1 MRPSG
6 SLPGTEKCESLG
18 FVRSTSG
25 QSPSLVSVKE
35 NMSWSTAISRY
46 LEYSTIYSRVQ
57 VSKTLT
63 RIVTSLCT

>member
-18 FVRSTSG
+18 LVRSTSG

-46 LEYSTIYSRVQ
+46 LHRTEYSNSNSIAEC
-57 VSKTLT
+57 K
-63 RIVTSLCT
+63 